1 MQDVSQM
8 PLPEHAEEKE
18 QAMPIVEAPQSDFE
32 EFEEMDG
39 QAPIEEGTEE
49 SIDYV
54 ALAEADLAQLRAQF
68 PQLDRLSHLSE
79 LDNPRRYAEL
89 REAGLSPKE
98 ALLATDDSRL
108 RQRRYDNRAHLHSA
122 VPKGACGGVSM
133 TSAELS
139 AARNL
144 FEGLSD
150 AELAALY
157 RRATGAGRA

>member
-8 PLPEHAEEKE
+8 PLPEHTEAENQEIHEPEVLLPNEPDDERVQAPEEAEE
-18 QAMPIVEAPQSDFE
+18 ALV
-32 EFEEMDG
+32 
-39 QAPIEEGTEE
+39 
-49 SIDYV
+49 DYRE
-54 ALAEADLAQLRAQF
+54 LAEADLAQLRAQF
-68 PQLDRLSHLSE
+68 PQLSRISHLSE
-79 LDNPRRYAEL
+79 LDNPRRYAQL

-108 RQRRYDNRAHLHSA
+108 RQRRYDNRAHLYSA
-122 VPKGACGGVSM
+122 VPKGAGGGVSM
-133 TSAELS
+133 TASELS

-150 AELAALY
+150 AELTALY

>member
-8 PLPEHAEEKE
+8 PLPENAEAENQVISAPDVLLPDEQSIDENAQAPKEAEE
-18 QAMPIVEAPQSDFE
+18 ALVDYE
-32 EFEEMDG
+32 E
-39 QAPIEEGTEE
+39 
-49 SIDYV
+49 
-54 ALAEADLAQLRAQF
+54 LAEADLAQLRAQF
-68 PQLDRLSHLSE
+68 PQLSRISHLSE
-79 LDNPRRYAEL
+79 LDNPRRYAQL

-122 VPKGACGGVSM
+122 VPKGACGGAAM
-133 TSAELS
+133 TASELS

-150 AELAALY
+150 AELASLY

>member
-8 PLPEHAEEKE
+8 PLPEHTEAENQKTHEPE
-18 QAMPIVEAPQSDFE
+18 VLLPNEPDDERV
-32 EFEEMDG
+32 
-39 QAPIEEGTEE
+39 QAPEEPEE
-49 SIDYV
+49 ELVDYRE
-54 ALAEADLAQLRAQF
+54 LAEADLAQLRAQF
-68 PQLDRLSHLSE
+68 PQLSRISHLSE

-108 RQRRYDNRAHLHSA
+108 RQRRYDNRAHLYSA
-122 VPKGACGGVSM
+122 VPKGAGGGVSM
-133 TSAELS
+133 TASELS

-150 AELAALY
+150 AELTALY

>member
-8 PLPEHAEEKE
+8 PLPENTEAENQVIPEPETDLPTGQETDENVQAPDEAEEELMDYKE
-18 QAMPIVEAPQSDFE
+18 
-32 EFEEMDG
+32 
-39 QAPIEEGTEE
+39 
-49 SIDYV
+49 
-54 ALAEADLAQLRAQF
+54 LAEADLAQLRAQF
-68 PQLDRLSHLSE
+68 PQLSRISHLSE

-133 TSAELS
+133 TASELS